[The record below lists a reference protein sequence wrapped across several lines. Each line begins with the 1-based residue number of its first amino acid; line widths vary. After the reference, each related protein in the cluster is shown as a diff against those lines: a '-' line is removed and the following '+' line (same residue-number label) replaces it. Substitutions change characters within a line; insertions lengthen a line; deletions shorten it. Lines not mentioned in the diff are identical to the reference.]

1 MRNKF
6 IWSFLSVVALATGG
20 LMAGCDS
27 DATIAKS
34 SAGESCTKTSD
45 CQDDLKCLAGTCY
58 KTTPSTG
65 GSGNAGGERNTA
77 GMAVVGP
84 KPPVLGKLGESCA
97 RRADCLD
104 GLACL
109 SMRCSEDAIVGAGG
123 EGSGGPTLGG
133 PGETCGL
140 TSDCTEGLTCLP
152 SDGVSNTFEAQTIGS
167 NSVGV
172 CTVTDNGLEPTG
184 KSCHGAE
191 CLTAEDCCELPV
203 EVQIANASAPTYGV
217 GVNSCAELAKVLDG
231 VNCAAASLTT
241 VNAARCFA
249 QTAYCECAKNT
260 WACGATGKC
269 EYKASC
275 SKNYGTPGG
284 CPTYSRAGYPLTSA
298 CDIDGTKK
306 CQLAAA
312 VATCKVDADCE
323 GKLVADSIASEICT
337 GGECTCY
344 KAAGLCYRKCG
355 EDLDC
360 ETGKVCDIKAKV
372 CVTGPACE
380 TDAFCV
386 TRMDDIHSK
395 CVEGKCDTTC
405 ENDLDCNNG
414 RLTYNT
420 GTRIC
425 NATNHCEAVGCAN
438 DQECPGTAAGVKL
451 FCTETLVATTVTG
464 VYSAK
469 TD

>member
-1 MRNKF
+1 MRNKV
-6 IWSFLSVVALATGG
+6 IWSFLSLVALATGG
-20 LMAGCDS
+20 LLSGCDS
-27 DATIAKS
+27 DAKIAKS
-34 SAGESCTKTSD
+34 SPGESCTKTSD
-45 CQDDLKCLAGTCY
+45 CEENLRCLEGTCY
-58 KTTPSTG
+58 KSSTSTG
-65 GSGNAGGERNTA
+65 GSANAGGEGNTA
-77 GMAVVGP
+77 GTTPVAP

-97 RRADCLD
+97 RRADCVD

-109 SMRCSEDAIVGAGG
+109 SMRCSEDVVVGAGG
-123 EGSGGPTLGG
+123 EGSGGPALGG

-140 TSDCTEGLTCLP
+140 TSDCSEGLTCLP
-152 SDGVSNTFEAQTIGS
+152 SDSFVATAIGS

-172 CTVTDNGLEPTG
+172 CAVTDNGLEPTG

-191 CLTAEDCCELPV
+191 CLTAEDCCELPI

-231 VNCAAASLTT
+231 VDCDATSLTT

-260 WACGATGKC
+260 WACGATGHC

-284 CPTYSRAGYPLTSA
+284 CPTYSRAGYALTSA
-298 CDIDGTKK
+298 CDIDGTEK
-306 CQLAAA
+306 CQPAAA
-312 VATCKVDADCE
+312 VPTCKVDADCE
-323 GKLVADSIASEICT
+323 GEIVADNALETCT

-344 KAAGLCYRKCG
+344 KTAGLCYRKCG

-360 ETGKVCDIKAKV
+360 EAGKVCDDKLKL
-372 CVTGPACE
+372 CVAAPTCE
-380 TDAFCV
+380 SNAFCV
-386 TRMDDIHSK
+386 TRMNDIHSK
-395 CVEGKCDTTC
+395 CVDGLCDTTC
-405 ENDLDCNNG
+405 ETDLDCNYG
-414 RLTYNT
+414 SLIYGNT
-420 GTRIC
+420 TATTRVC
-425 NATNHCEAVGCAN
+425 NATHHCEAVGCET

-451 FCTETLVATTVTG
+451 FCTETPALVATAG
-464 VYSAK
+464 VFSAK